1 MKRSAFLTHPINWHN
16 ISSNCPS
23 LQRPLP
29 EDDGFYTSPD
39 REKLKENAPA
49 LPGAGTRKEQQNIRS
64 QMRREEERQTKEDR
78 FWGLDNEARHQVQ
91 DGKFMAEAD
100 AHSLACRDKEKREQ
114 QHAEWEQL
122 GQERKDEIKWRMD
135 AKNSEARRAYMRMFF
150 VRFHH
155 CQPHLPCECVYVCMD
170 ARTHTRLRISPQ
182 FS

>member
-1 MKRSAFLTHPINWHN
+1 MKRSAFLTQSNLAQHFF
-16 ISSNCPS
+16 NCPS
-23 LQRPLP
+23 LRGHR

-39 REKLKENAPA
+39 REAEGERARAPGRGTGRTA
-49 LPGAGTRKEQQNIRS
+49 EHPVADAAGGGAADEGGPVL
-64 QMRREEERQTKEDR
+64 
-78 FWGLDNEARHQVQ
+78 GLDNEARHQVQ

-135 AKNSEARRAYMRMFF
+135 AENSEARRAYMRMFF